1 MFKENNTSVERKIRF
16 NAKFILMSK
25 MWKKIT
31 ECRACNNFARLDTV
45 ILKDEN
51 GKIIKD
57 KTGKSKKMG
66 YHDQFC
72 LEHCHEMPNFE
83 KMDMKINEPS
93 EYKKVYE
100 YKSPNLAKTGKMALC
115 MGGGAV
121 VCGPLFYVAAPA
133 IGGAIGSAIGGY
145 SGAAATSYGLALLGG
160 GALAAGGFGMAG
172 GMVVA
177 TAAGVALGSGIGA
190 YIGNSYLADIDGF
203 DIKKSPRSGVQ
214 QPTIITVNGLFSEE
228 DKNDEKGYK
237 DWEKLISEKYS
248 GHEWYHVYWESKRL
262 HDMGSLIAQVGG
274 AATFGTTV
282 TLAAKK
288 ATKEAA
294 KKLGPA
300 ATALTIIPFSKNP
313 WHVAMVKAEKTGVLL
328 ADILTRTSKKYVLLG
343 HSLGARAIYS
353 TLRQLEKAPNQI
365 IEDVHLL
372 GGAVD
377 NDSNNWKVAK
387 KAVKNQIWNYYSNKD
402 KVLSILYKPSTLFTS
417 TPIGTTRIED
427 VVGIRNKD
435 VSKKDGGHM
444 EYKKVGGHMEYKRKA
459 HLFVEM

>member
-1 MFKENNTSVERKIRF
+1 MEEIMQGYCPWCLKKTTPGSIEKSFLTRNLYSCRKCGQ
-16 NAKFILMSK
+16 
-25 MWKKIT
+25 KIT
-31 ECRACNNFARLDTV
+31 ECRACNNFARWDTV

-51 GKIIKD
+51 GKVLKD
-57 KTGKSKKMG
+57 KTGKSIEIG

-72 LEHCHEMPNFE
+72 LEHCHEIPNFE
-83 KMDMKINEPS
+83 NMDMRIKEPS

-121 VCGPLFYVAAPA
+121 VCGPLFLVAAPA

-160 GALAAGGFGMAG
+160 GSLAAGGWGMAG
-172 GMVVA
+172 GMAVA
-177 TAAGVALGSGIGA
+177 TASGIVLGSGISA

-203 DIKKSPRSGVQ
+203 DIKQIRSGD
-214 QPTIITVNGLFSEE
+214 QPAIITINGFLSEE
-228 DKNDEKGYK
+228 DKKNEKGYQ

-262 HDMGSLIAQVGG
+262 YHIGSLIVTVGG
-274 AATFGTTV
+274 TATLGAAV

-300 ATALTIIPFSKNP
+300 AIALTIIPFSKNP

-328 ADILTRTSKKYVLLG
+328 ADILTRTSKNYVLLG
-343 HSLGARAIYS
+343 HSLGARVIYS
-353 TLRQLEKAPNQI
+353 TLRQLEKGQNQI

-377 NDSNNWKVAK
+377 SDSNNWKVAK
-387 KAVKNQIWNYYSNKD
+387 KAVKNQIWNYYSNND
-402 KVLSILYKPSTLFTS
+402 VVLSKLYKPITLFTS
-417 TPIGTTRIED
+417 TPIGTTSIKD
-427 VVGIRNKD
+427 VAGIGNKD
-435 VSKKDGGHM
+435 VSNEVDGHM
-444 EYKKVGGHMEYKRKA
+444 KYKRNA
-459 HLFVEM
+459 HLFVER

>member
-1 MFKENNTSVERKIRF
+1 MKGYCPWCLQKITPWLVEESYLTR
-16 NAKFILMSK
+16 NLYSCPNSK
-25 MWKKIT
+25 CRKKIT
-31 ECRACNNFARLDTV
+31 ECRACNNFARWDTV

-51 GKIIKD
+51 GKVLKD
-57 KTGKSKKMG
+57 KTGKSRKIG
-66 YHDQFC
+66 SHDQFC
-72 LEHCHEMPNFE
+72 LEHCHEIPNFE

-100 YKSPNLAKTGKMALC
+100 YNSPNLAKTGKMALC
-115 MGGGAV
+115 AGGGAV

-133 IGGAIGSAIGGY
+133 IGGAVGSFVGGY

-160 GALAAGGFGMAG
+160 GSLAAGGFGMAG

-177 TAAGVALGSGIGA
+177 TASGIVLGSGIGA

-203 DIKKSPRSGVQ
+203 DIKQIKKGT
-214 QPTIITVNGLFSEE
+214 QPAIITVNGFLSEE
-228 DKNDEKGYK
+228 DKKNGKGYQDWKKLIDEKYPGR
-237 DWEKLISEKYS
+237 
-248 GHEWYHVYWESKRL
+248 EWYHIYWESKRL
-262 HDMGSLIAQVGG
+262 YYIGSLIVTVGG
-274 AATFGTTV
+274 AATLGTAV

-300 ATALTIIPFSKNP
+300 AAALTFIPFSKNP
-313 WHVAMVKAEKTGVLL
+313 WHIAMVKAEKTGVLL

-343 HSLGARAIYS
+343 HSLGARVIYS
-353 TLRQLEKAPNQI
+353 TLRQLENAPNQI

-387 KAVKNQIWNYYSNKD
+387 KAVKNQIWNYYSNND
-402 KVLSILYKPSTLFTS
+402 YVLSKVYKPSTLFTS
-417 TPIGTTRIED
+417 TPIGTTRIEN
-427 VVGIRNKD
+427 VAGLRNKN
-435 VSKKDGGHM
+435 VSKEVSGHM
-444 EYKKVGGHMEYKRKA
+444 KYKRNA
-459 HLFVEM
+459 HLFVEK